1 MRRSPGFG
9 YIYIPDF
16 TGEERLVRISDLDIS
31 DIENQARYG
40 QAEKECYLRQTMA
53 SVSQAGHLA

>member
-1 MRRSPGFG
+1 MSRRPSFG

-31 DIENQARYG
+31 DIEN
-40 QAEKECYLRQTMA
+40 
-53 SVSQAGHLA
+53 